1 MQDLSSAEH
10 GKQTDI
16 SASSR
21 DILVNNQKYF
31 SKMKKQGTTKGWA
44 YILLSMMLIGFALT
58 LLGCKGKEIVT
69 ESVRTE
75 YVDRYI
81 HDTIRVDNLTQILDS
96 VRESVIESRRDCVV
110 IVKDTTGNVIN
121 TSQWH
126 FRDTNKEL
134 SHERTK
140 VDSTAYYRSIVD
152 SLRRIKK
159 DSTNNT
165 IYIEKELSLW
175 DRMKVKFGGLAF
187 VIVAATIIYLTWFIK
202 RKDRQNI

>member
-1 MQDLSSAEH
+1 
-10 GKQTDI
+10 
-16 SASSR
+16 
-21 DILVNNQKYF
+21 
-31 SKMKKQGTTKGWA
+31 MKKQGTSTGWA
-44 YILLSMMLIGFALT
+44 YMLLSMMLIGFALT
-58 LLGCKGKEIVT
+58 LIGCKGKQIVT
-69 ESVRTE
+69 ETVRTE
-75 YVDRYI
+75 YIDRYI

-96 VRESVIESRRDCVV
+96 IRESVIESRRDCVV

-187 VIVAATIIYLTWFIK
+187 VIVVATIIYLTWYIK

>member
-1 MQDLSSAEH
+1 
-10 GKQTDI
+10 
-16 SASSR
+16 
-21 DILVNNQKYF
+21 
-31 SKMKKQGTTKGWA
+31 MKKQGTSTGWA
-44 YILLSMMLIGFALT
+44 YMLLSMMLIGFALT
-58 LLGCKGKEIVT
+58 LIGCKGKQIVT
-69 ESVRTE
+69 ETVRTE
-75 YVDRYI
+75 YIDRYV

-96 VRESVIESRRDCVV
+96 VRESVVESVKDCVV
-110 IVKDTTGNVIN
+110 IVKDTAGNVIN
-121 TSQWH
+121 TAQWH
-126 FRDTNKEL
+126 YRDTSKEL
-134 SHERTK
+134 SHSKEK

-187 VIVAATIIYLTWFIK
+187 VIVVATIIYLTWFIK

>member
-1 MQDLSSAEH
+1 
-10 GKQTDI
+10 
-16 SASSR
+16 
-21 DILVNNQKYF
+21 
-31 SKMKKQGTTKGWA
+31 MKKQGTSTGWA
-44 YILLSMMLIGFALT
+44 YMLLSMMLIGFALT

-69 ESVRTE
+69 ETVKTE
-75 YVDRYI
+75 YIDRYV

-96 VRESVIESRRDCVV
+96 IRESVIESRRDCVV
-110 IVKDTTGNVIN
+110 IVKDTAGNVIN
-121 TSQWH
+121 TAQWH
-126 FRDTNKEL
+126 FRDKTNEL

-140 VDSTAYYRSIVD
+140 VDSTAYYRSIID

-175 DRMKVKFGGLAF
+175 DRTKIKFGGLAF